1 MTFFRRGV
9 QSQFSNQIEH
19 DSRTD
24 SKQKFLCSGIIG
36 MGFGPDLDI
45 WKGVRQRTSNLAI
58 VSGAGLA
65 GLFALK

>member
-24 SKQKFLCSGIIG
+24 SKQKFLCSG

-45 WKGVRQRTSNLAI
+45 WKGVRHMTSNLAI